1 MTMNIRPAGPADAAA
16 IADIYNHYV
25 ANTVVTFEEQPVATI
40 DMAGRIQGVV
50 SASLPWLVGETVTH
64 GEVSVVGYA
73 YATPWKSRS
82 AYRYSVESSVYLAP
96 GVAGRGF
103 GTALYKALLEAL
115 KRSPVHSVMGGIA
128 LPNAASV
135 ALHERLG
142 FRKIAH
148 LQEVGYKSGQ
158 WLDVGYW
165 QILLPG

>member
-1 MTMNIRPAGPADAAA
+1 MTMHIRPASQTDAQA
-16 IADIYNHYV
+16 IADIYNHYI
-25 ANTVVTFEEQPVATI
+25 ANTVVTFEEAAVAPI
-40 DMAGRIQGVV
+40 EMASRIQGVLT
-50 SASLPWLVGETVTH
+50 ASLPWLVGEVVTDRRAAI
-64 GEVSVVGYA
+64 VGYA

-96 GVAGRGF
+96 GLAGRGF
-103 GTALYKALLEAL
+103 GTTLYSALLEDL
-115 KRSPVHSVMGGIA
+115 KRRSVHSVLGGIA

-142 FRKIAH
+142 FVKIAH
-148 LQEVGYKSGQ
+148 LREVGYKSAQ

>member
-1 MTMNIRPAGPADAAA
+1 MTMNIRPADQADAQA
-16 IADIYNHYV
+16 IADIYNHYI
-25 ANTVVTFEEQPVATI
+25 ANTVVTFEEVPVAPVE
-40 DMAGRIQGVV
+40 MAGRMQGVV
-50 SASLPWLVGETVTH
+50 SASLPWLVGEVVAD
-64 GEVSVVGYA
+64 GKPVLVGYA

-96 GVAGRGF
+96 GLAGAGY

-115 KRSPVHSVMGGIA
+115 KNSSVHSVMGGIA
-128 LPNAASV
+128 LPNVASV

>member
-1 MTMNIRPAGPADAAA
+1 MTMTIRPASQADAQA
-16 IADIYNHYV
+16 IADIYNHYI
-25 ANTVVTFEEQPVATI
+25 ANTVVTFEEVPVAPVE
-40 DMAGRIQGVV
+40 MAARIQAVV
-50 SASLPWLVGETVTH
+50 SASLPWLVGELVS
-64 GEVSVVGYA
+64 GDQVSVAGYA

-96 GVAGRGF
+96 GCSGQGL
-103 GTALYKALLEAL
+103 GTTLYKALLEEL
-115 KRSPVHSVMGGIA
+115 KRSSVHSVMGGIA
-128 LPNAASV
+128 LPNVASV

-142 FRKIAH
+142 FRKVAQ